1 MLSAT
6 QFRAATAL
14 FFHVCPGYCHRVS
27 VGRWSSGMILA
38 SGARGRGFNSR
49 TAPDFLHAAGFLTH
63 NSSRSRPGRSFVSVG
78 PKLNGTSNEVIR
90 KNWNDTE
97 KISMAPAQG

>member
-1 MLSAT
+1 MSIRPWGLAMLSAT

-49 TAPDFLHAAGFLTH
+49 TAPVFLFFIFIFSIGDAR
-63 NSSRSRPGRSFVSVG
+63 SSGAMLWGRQG
-78 PKLNGTSNEVIR
+78 RI
-90 KNWNDTE
+90 
-97 KISMAPAQG
+97 AQR